1 MRAYLVGY
9 IMNAL
14 ERELKIRG
22 YQDIVFK
29 DMDDMLEIEADGL
42 KAYVYHLDL
51 FNPQFDDIN
60 YPLTSVLRQI
70 ESGKIKRGDK
80 M

>member
-9 IMNAL
+9 IMNVL

>member
-1 MRAYLVGY
+1 M
-9 IMNAL
+9 
-14 ERELKIRG
+14 E
-22 YQDIVFK
+22 
-29 DMDDMLEIEADGL
+29 DMLEIEADGL

-60 YPLTSVLRQI
+60 YPLASVMRQL

>member
-1 MRAYLVGY
+1 
-9 IMNAL
+9 MNAL

>member
-1 MRAYLVGY
+1 MLGY
-9 IMNAL
+9 IINAL
-14 ERELKIRG
+14 VHELKNRG
-22 YQDIVFK
+22 YQDIVFN
-29 DMDDMLEIEADGL
+29 DMEDMLEIEADGL

-60 YPLTSVLRQI
+60 YPLASVMRQL